1 VVAACIVFLNADDRR
16 TNEAARRSRGQKCF
30 MKIPEGLARRSD
42 GEIRAELHGF
52 PAPAVEALVKLKHGC
67 CRDDLRE
74 ALLATL
80 SFYLPRH
87 ARRSLADTP
96 DSARLREDLG
106 LDSLALAEAAFK
118 LDDVL
123 GIPVE
128 TREVG
133 NLATVGDLLDFFCAR
148 LEEAA

>member
-1 VVAACIVFLNADDRR
+1 MAACIVFFNAWHGR
-16 TNEAARRSRGQKCF
+16 TNEAAVGCPGQKWY
-30 MKIPEGLARRSD
+30 MKIPEGLAKRSD
-42 GEIRAELHGF
+42 EEIRAELNGF
-52 PAPAVEALVKLKHGC
+52 PAPAIAALIKLKHGC
-67 CRDDLRE
+67 SRDDLRE

-80 SFYLPRH
+80 AFYLPRH

-96 DSARLREDLG
+96 DRARLREDLG

>member
-1 VVAACIVFLNADDRR
+1 
-16 TNEAARRSRGQKCF
+16 
-30 MKIPEGLARRSD
+30 MKIPEGLAKRSD
-42 GEIRAELHGF
+42 EEIRAELHGF
-52 PAPAVEALVKLKHGC
+52 PSPAVAALVKLKHGC
-67 CRDDLRE
+67 SRDDLRE

-80 SFYLPRH
+80 AFYLPRH